1 MNKPVHTLNYLI
13 VAAYS
18 NKNHPFE
25 RCAKKRKP
33 LHCTVEGP
41 TQEEL
46 VIMSGAGGSP
56 TTRPHVMRLAIIAVV
71 FVVMSLAAILG
82 PTWVGFYALS
92 VVVIVGGSY
101 GALTVARWMIGG
113 PKRIVAYGVAFVFLA
128 LVGGC
133 VADSMIP
140 VAPEDMKR
148 GCHMDYYLWVFP
160 TGHSYCA
167 D

>member
-1 MNKPVHTLNYLI
+1 
-13 VAAYS
+13 
-18 NKNHPFE
+18 
-25 RCAKKRKP
+25 
-33 LHCTVEGP
+33 
-41 TQEEL
+41 
-46 VIMSGAGGSP
+46 MSGAGGSP

-82 PTWVGFYALS
+82 PTWVGFYALP
-92 VVVIVGGSY
+92 VVVIVGVIY
-101 GALTVARWMIGG
+101 GALTVARWMKEG

-133 VADSMIP
+133 VADSIIP

-148 GCHMDYYLWVFP
+148 GCHMDYYLWVIP
-160 TGHSYCA
+160 TMHSYCA